1 MFAARC
7 FVYRTTVSLP
17 PPHLISRSCCSSSSQ
32 SMAQDTNETQV
43 PMLCIL
49 GCGFYGNP
57 RTNGMCSVCYKEH
70 VQKQQGG
77 GHAGPPGD
85 RDPADPVD
93 VESSGDASVS
103 LQAFADSSTGEGA
116 QAEADK
122 ASSPGTVAQLM
133 TAMSISQDS
142 GTVDT
147 DQEEDEEE
155 DDEGEEGT
163 SKATGEA
170 DESTQAPPGGD
181 QIPDKG
187 KKTNRCFTCRK
198 KVGLTGFDCRCGHLF
213 CAAHRYS
220 DKHECPFDYRGEA
233 AARLRKENPIVV
245 AEKIQKL

>member
-85 RDPADPVD
+85 RGELSENDPADPVD

-198 KVGLTGFDCRCGHLF
+198 KVGLTDFLPELSLILLIHILQLCGL
-213 CAAHRYS
+213 
-220 DKHECPFDYRGEA
+220 
-233 AARLRKENPIVV
+233 
-245 AEKIQKL
+245 